1 MLLERGDYFM
11 HLADLT
17 SYVLA
22 QQRVGQLYDDTTA
35 WVRKA
40 IINVACSGKFSSDRT
55 ISEYAADI
63 WEAIPCPVG

>member
-1 MLLERGDYFM
+1 LLDRGDYFM

-17 SYVLA
+17 SYSQT
-22 QQRVGQLYDDTTA
+22 QQRLGDLYSDSTA
-35 WVRKA
+35 WCRMA

-63 WEAIPCPVG
+63 WKVQLCPVE